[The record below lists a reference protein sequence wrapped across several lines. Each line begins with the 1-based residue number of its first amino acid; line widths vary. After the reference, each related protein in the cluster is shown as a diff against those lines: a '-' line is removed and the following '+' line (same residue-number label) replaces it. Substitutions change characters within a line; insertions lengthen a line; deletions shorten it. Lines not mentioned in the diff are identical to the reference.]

1 MVSGDARV
9 SAFYLPLTNFLA
21 VKLVFF
27 GTPDFSAPFLSA
39 LLEEKDLEV
48 LAVVTQPDK
57 PVGRD
62 RILTPPAVKVRAI
75 EASIPVLQFPSL
87 RKSEAP
93 ETLKALGADV
103 FVVVAY
109 GKLIPQEILDIPRLG
124 CVNVHPSLLP
134 NYRGPSPIQAAIAN
148 GDTQTAISIMLL
160 DAGMDTGPILGQK
173 TVEVKTDDTYATLAS
188 RLQEVGGPFLVDV
201 LRGYASGALQ
211 PIPQDDSRATIT
223 TLLDRE
229 SGKIDF
235 TESPETIDRKIRAYH
250 PWPGCYTIVQHNGA
264 PLRVK
269 LLPNQM
275 VQPEGKKP
283 MTTPEFERGYG
294 TLRG

>member
-1 MVSGDARV
+1 MKIV
-9 SAFYLPLTNFLA
+9 Y
-21 VKLVFF
+21 F
-27 GTPDFSAPFLSA
+27 GTPEFSVPFLNA
-39 LLEEKDLEV
+39 LLEEKDLEI

-62 RILTPPAVKVRAI
+62 QVLTPPTVKIRAS
-75 EASIPVLQFPSL
+75 EGGIPVLQFPSL
-87 RKSEAP
+87 RKPEAF

-124 CVNVHPSLLP
+124 CVNVHPSQLP
-134 NYRGPSPIQAAIAN
+134 KYRGPSPIQAAIVN
-148 GDTQTAISIMLL
+148 GDRQTAVSIMLL

-173 TVEVKTDDTYATLAS
+173 TVEVMSDDTYLALAK
-188 RLQEVGGPFLVDV
+188 RLQDVGGPFLVEI
-201 LRGYASGALQ
+201 LRTYASGAIK
-211 PIPQDDSRATIT
+211 PIAQDDNNASIT
-223 TLLDRE
+223 SLLDRE

-235 TESPETIDRKIRAYH
+235 SESLEDIDRKIRAYY
-250 PWPGCYTIVQHNGA
+250 PWPGCYTNVTHNGSE
-264 PLRVK
+264 LRVK

-283 MTTPEFERGYG
+283 MTMPEFERGYG
-294 TLRG
+294 TLHG